1 MGKTNESLAWSFLM
15 SKLQNPYGVAGL
27 MGNLYAESG
36 INPQNLQNS
45 GNKKL
50 GLTDQEYTSRVNNGV
65 ISKNKFTNDGFG
77 YGIAQWTY
85 KTRKAKLYE
94 FWLNNFKSFNN
105 GIGDLSMQLEFLWEE
120 LQSYK
125 TVLKVLKDA
134 KSIRE
139 ASDIVLLKYE
149 RPADQSEKVQK
160 KRSEYGRM
168 MFEKYSPT
176 AKKKYVKV
184 NAKSVNL
191 RAKPTRIGKVIE
203 VGLKGDLFEFIS
215 QDTETGWYEVVMRNG
230 EKGWITNRYT
240 SIVEE

>member
-1 MGKTNESLAWSFLM
+1 MSKANEKLTWTFLM
-15 SKLQNPYGVAGL
+15 SKIGNPYGVAGL

-36 INPQNLQNS
+36 INPKNLQNS

-50 GLTDQEYTSRVNNGV
+50 GFTDVEYTNRVQAKI
-65 ISKNKFTNDGFG
+65 ISKKEFSKDGFG

-85 KTRKAKLYE
+85 HTRKEKMYDFCMA
-94 FWLNNFKSFNN
+94 SG
-105 GIGDLSMQLEFLWEE
+105 GIGDLVTQLEFLWKE
-120 LQSYK
+120 LQGYK
-125 TVLKVLKDA
+125 TVLKTLKNA
-134 KSIRE
+134 KTIRE

-176 AKKKYVKV
+176 AKKKYVKI
-184 NAKSVNL
+184 NAKSVNIRL
-191 RAKPTRIGKVIE
+191 KPGKSGKAIEIGE
-203 VGLKGDLFEFIS
+203 KGDLFEFVG
-215 QDTETGWYEVVMRNG
+215 QDSETGWYQIVARNG
-230 EKGWITNRYT
+230 EKAWVTNKNTYT